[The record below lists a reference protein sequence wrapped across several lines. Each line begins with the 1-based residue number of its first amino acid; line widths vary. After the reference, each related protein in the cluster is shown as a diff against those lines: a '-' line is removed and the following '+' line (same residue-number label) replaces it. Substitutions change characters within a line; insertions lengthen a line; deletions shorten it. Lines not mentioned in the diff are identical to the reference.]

1 MFHYYIIEHD
11 DYELPFMVFADSIG
25 EAVEKVMKHLLDDGN
40 YEEEGIRSVQRI
52 DFDGVVLL

>member
-1 MFHYYIIEHD
+1 MFHYYIIKHD
-11 DYELPFMVFADSIG
+11 DYELPFMVFADNIG

-40 YEEEGIRSVQRI
+40 YDEEGISSVERI